1 MERGNLSVKKIEL
14 PTRLAQSLLSVSML
28 CTMVIVI
35 CLFIVILFDVI
46 FRN

>member
-1 MERGNLSVKKIEL
+1 MERGNLSVKTIEL
-14 PTRLAQSLLSVSML
+14 PTRFAQSLLSVSML